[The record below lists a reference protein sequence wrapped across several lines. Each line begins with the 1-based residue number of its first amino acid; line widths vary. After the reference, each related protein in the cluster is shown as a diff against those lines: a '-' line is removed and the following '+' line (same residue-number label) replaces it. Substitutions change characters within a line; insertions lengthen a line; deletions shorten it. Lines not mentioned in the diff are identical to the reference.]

1 MSAGLFSTFPGWYS
15 SGTRYLPVASR
26 QHVDLRLPYWP
37 EVSVRS
43 SFPASCTHSQL
54 LLAVKQL
61 LLPPLCCSLCPTQH
75 EDALLTSPSLC
86 VSVRLPA
93 SPQEKEGGHPA
104 EPGGPALLHHR
115 RGPGEDPSAQVHHSE
130 STKQHIGLRIRLMLH
145 SVRIY
150 GGPCYIWS

>member
-1 MSAGLFSTFPGWYS
+1 MSVGLLSTFPGWCS
-15 SGTRYLPVASR
+15 SGTRYLAVASR
-26 QHVDLRLPYWP
+26 QHVGLRLLCWP

-61 LLPPLCCSLCPTQH
+61 LLPPLCCNLCPY
-75 EDALLTSPSLC
+75 
-86 VSVRLPA
+86 SVRTLSSPLHLSVSLFA

-104 EPGGPALLHHR
+104 QPGGPALLHHR

-130 STKQHIGLRIRLMLH
+130 STKQHIGLRIRLTVH

-150 GGPCYIWS
+150 